1 MAKYAW
7 FNKIAT
13 KTCTDGFMTI
23 PTIEK
28 YLKRCGP
35 WVAIQESPVR
45 HFKEYR
51 RIHHLEIY
59 IYKR

>member
-1 MAKYAW
+1 
-7 FNKIAT
+7 
-13 KTCTDGFMTI
+13 MTI

-59 IYKR
+59 IYINGKATTFYVDNS